1 MNYLL
6 DTDIC
11 IYWMKNINLVRDKV
25 ENVKDLPLWYNITC
39 GDWGVSWLRLQELID
54 LIIF

>member
-1 MNYLL
+1 
-6 DTDIC
+6 
-11 IYWMKNINLVRDKV
+11 MKNINLVRDKV